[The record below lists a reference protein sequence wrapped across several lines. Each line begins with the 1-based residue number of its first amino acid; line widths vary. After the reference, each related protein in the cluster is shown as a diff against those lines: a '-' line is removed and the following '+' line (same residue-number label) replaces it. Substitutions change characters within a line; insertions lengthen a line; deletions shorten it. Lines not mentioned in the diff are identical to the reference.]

1 MKFGIKLLSII
12 VIVVMVAAMVLLTS
26 PAEAS
31 ANSAANSASRSV
43 YLSNCARC
51 HGADG
56 RADTESGRLYDVPDI
71 SGGRLRR
78 RSSKNLTNVINRG
91 GGSMPAFG
99 KKLTKA
105 QIASL
110 VTYIRKL

>member
-1 MKFGIKLLSII
+1 MRPYIKVLIVF
-12 VIVVMVAAMVLLTS
+12 VIVAGVSALSVAPDTASGSTS
-26 PAEAS
+26 GM
-31 ANSAANSASRSV
+31 ASRSL

-78 RSSKNLTNVINRG
+78 KSNRRLTSTIKKG

-99 KKLTKA
+99 KKLNAK
-105 QIASL
+105 QVASL
-110 VTYIRKL
+110 VAYVRGL

>member
-1 MKFGIKLLSII
+1 MKFEIKLLS
-12 VIVVMVAAMVLLTS
+12 VVLILVTVSAAILTAS
-26 PAEAS
+26 PTEAS
-31 ANSAANSASRSV
+31 AKVAANSASRSV

-78 RSSKNLTNVINRG
+78 RSAKNLTNVINRG

-105 QIASL
+105 QVASL